1 MPRAPVRNACPGPQ
15 RVASGRRSA
24 KDARQSG
31 HHEGV
36 HSTGKL
42 NAGDVEEVEST
53 PKQSFVK
60 KSSFMAATKTTRNRR
75 KQDTVRYAVV
85 GLGYIAQGAI
95 LPAFRN
101 ARKNSELVA
110 VVSGDATKRK
120 KLSAKYGLA
129 KNGLAK
135 NGAMAFSYE
144 EYDDLL
150 HSGEIDAV
158 FIALPNSMHEDFT
171 IRAAEAGV
179 HVLCEKPME
188 VTEKACG
195 NMQRACDTNDVR
207 LMIAYRLHF
216 EPATLEALRIAR
228 SGAIGDV
235 TMFNSVFT
243 MQVRDEDNIRLKRDM
258 GGGPLFDIGVYCINA
273 ARMFMAEEPIEV
285 FASAAPRTGK
295 RTDKRFM
302 EVNERCAAILR
313 YPSGR
318 TASFVVSFGAG
329 DNSAYD
335 VIGTKGSIRAEPAYE
350 YAEGLTIRTTIG
362 ERKRTRKF
370 AQKDQFAAE
379 LLYFSEC
386 IRRGRDPEP
395 GGIEGRLDVRVVR
408 ALLRSAETGKPVQL
422 PELATDRAPSP
433 RQVIHRP
440 GIRKRKLVNAT
451 SPGKD

>member
-1 MPRAPVRNACPGPQ
+1 M
-15 RVASGRRSA
+15 AS
-24 KDARQSG
+24 
-31 HHEGV
+31 
-36 HSTGKL
+36 
-42 NAGDVEEVEST
+42 
-53 PKQSFVK
+53 
-60 KSSFMAATKTTRNRR
+60 TKTTRNRR
-75 KQDTVRYAVV
+75 KQDPVRYAVV
-85 GLGYIAQGAI
+85 GLGYIAQGAT

-101 ARKNSELVA
+101 ARKNSKLVA

-120 KLSAKYGLA
+120 KLSTRYK
-129 KNGLAK
+129 
-135 NGAMAFSYE
+135 AMAFSYE

-171 IRAAEAGV
+171 VRAAEAGV

-188 VTEKACG
+188 VTEKACA

-216 EPATLEALRIAR
+216 EPATLEAVRIAR

-235 TMFNSVFT
+235 TMFNSTFT
-243 MQVRDEDNIRLKRDM
+243 MQVRDEDNIRLKGDM

-273 ARMFMAEEPIEV
+273 ARMFMQEEPVEV
-285 FASAAPRTGK
+285 FASAARG
-295 RTDKRFM
+295 TDKRFM
-302 EVNERCAAILR
+302 EVNERCAAIMR

-335 VIGTKGSIRAEPAYE
+335 VIGTKGSIRAEPAYD
-350 YAEGLTIRTTIG
+350 YSEGLAIRTKIG
-362 ERKRTRKF
+362 EKQRTRKF

-379 LLYFSEC
+379 LQYFSEC

-395 GGIEGRLDVRVVR
+395 GGIEGRLDVRVIR

-422 PELATDRAPSP
+422 PEIATDRKPSL
-433 RQVIHRP
+433 RQVIQRP
-440 GIRKRKLVNAT
+440 GVRKRKLVNAT